1 MMRAP
6 AFLHFVQKAPGRV
19 LSIQLSVLLTLVLCV
34 LLCTGSAIG
43 QTLPKSGPGAQPPS
57 TDFVPPPPP
66 EDEVIDDSN
75 ITYTSMPSTIE
86 AGSTATV
93 RVTAKNLGSTTWSS
107 ANPYPYRLGSRL
119 PENNLIW
126 GVGRVNVQST
136 VPFGSTVTFTLNI
149 TAPSTPGTYTFAW
162 QMLREDLLWFGQVL
176 SRTVTVTAPA
186 PVYDAQ
192 ITSATIPTQMNAG
205 GTYNVSL
212 TYKNTGNVTWTQ
224 PGYLIGTSSPTDNV
238 TFGVARVVMN
248 VASVAPGESA
258 TFNFQVKAPSTAG
271 SYVFDWGMLWEHNLR
286 FGPTT
291 RATVAVVAAVPLPT
305 LSTAHSPSPV
315 AGSTFTTSWSTTNA
329 TSLTRVCT
337 ASGTGFKVNESLPVN
352 GQRSQTALA
361 AWVGYPSSCTWTAVG
376 PSGTAVRT
384 ETMRTDPAPTST
396 PKPTINVTRTPA
408 PVEGESFKTTWGT
421 TNATALS
428 RVCTASGAGYK
439 VNESL
444 AVNGSRTETAVV
456 GWAANPSSC
465 IWTASG
471 TGGTTTY
478 SEIMTTVSK
487 AGGNV
492 TYIHTDGL
500 GSPVARTN
508 VSRQVI
514 SRTRYEPYGYVSA
527 GAQPTIG
534 FTGHVND
541 FDTGLTYMQQR
552 YYDPVAGRFL
562 SIDPVTTDANT
573 GGSFNRYAYASNS
586 PYRYVDPDGR
596 NPLVIEG
603 AILGGEIGAVAGPIG
618 AAVGIVGGGF
628 AALWLGDKAVTWIA
642 SSVGGN
648 RGSPMDVKDGTN
660 PPTTIGG
667 RDYSGHSQDRM
678 QGRGVPPSAVEEAIK
693 NGTSKP
699 SRDGTTVHTDSKN
712 GVQVVVNS
720 DGKVVTVKTVDR
732 DKGGGGNNNQNGQ
745 KKDDKPREPDPK
757 PPKTD

>member
-1 MMRAP
+1 MRAP
-6 AFLHFVQKAPGRV
+6 AFLNFVLKAPDRV
-19 LSIQLSVLLTLVLCV
+19 LSIQWSVLLTLVLCV
-34 LLCTGSAIG
+34 LLCMGSAIG

-66 EDEVIDDSN
+66 EEEVIDDSN

-93 RVTAKNLGSTTWSS
+93 TVTAKNLGSTTWSS
-107 ANPYPYRLGSRL
+107 ASPYPYRLGSAL
-119 PENNLIW
+119 PADNQVW
-126 GVGRVNVQST
+126 GVGRVNVQSY
-136 VPFGSTVTFTLNI
+136 VPFGSTITFTLNI
-149 TAPSTPGTYTFAW
+149 KAPSTPGTYTFAW
-162 QMLREDLLWFGQVL
+162 QMLREGMHWFGQVL
-176 SRTVTVTAPA
+176 SRTVTVTAPQ

-192 ITSATIPTQMNAG
+192 ITNSSIPAQMSAG

-212 TYKNTGNVTWTQ
+212 TFKNTGNVNWTQ
-224 PGYLIGTSSPTDNV
+224 PRYLIGTSSPYDNQI
-238 TFGVARVVMN
+238 FGPNRVGLN
-248 VASVAPGESA
+248 VPSVAPGQSA

-271 SYVFDWGMLWEHNLR
+271 SYAFDWGMLWEHNLR

-315 AGSTFTTSWSTTNA
+315 AGSAFTTSWSTTNA

-337 ASGTGFKVNESLPVN
+337 AGGTGFKVNESLPVN

-376 PSGTAVRT
+376 PSGTTVRT

-396 PKPTINVTRTPA
+396 PKPTISVARTPA
-408 PVEGESFKTTWGT
+408 PVEGQSFTTTWST

-456 GWAANPSSC
+456 GWAANPSTC
-465 IWTASG
+465 NWTASG
-471 TGGTTTY
+471 AGGTTTY
-478 SEIMTTVSK
+478 AETMTTTSD

-492 TYIHTDGL
+492 TYVHTDGL

-508 VSRQVI
+508 ASKQVI
-514 SRTRYEPYGYVSA
+514 SRTRYEPYGYVAA

-541 FDTGLTYMQQR
+541 VDTGLTYMQQR

-573 GGSFNRYAYASNS
+573 GGSFNRYAYANNS
-586 PYRYVDPDGR
+586 PYKYIDPNGR
-596 NPLVIEG
+596 NAVTKFIKQTIKHRG
-603 AILGGEIGAVAGPIG
+603 DAIQ
-618 AAVGIVGGGF
+618 AAVDV
-628 AALWLGDKAVTWIA
+628 A
-642 SSVGGN
+642 S
-648 RGSPMDVKDGTN
+648 D
-660 PPTTIGG
+660 
-667 RDYSGHSQDRM
+667 
-678 QGRGVPPSAVEEAIK
+678 
-693 NGTSKP
+693 
-699 SRDGTTVHTDSKN
+699 
-712 GVQVVVNS
+712 
-720 DGKVVTVKTVDR
+720 VVTVVSPSSSMGDRVEAAISLISPVDVSDLKAAKSFFR
-732 DKGGGGNNNQNGQ
+732 GA
-745 KKDDKPREPDPK
+745 KPGSKPDFTPK
-757 PPKTD
+757 PGETKIDAASGTVKPTHGVSVFDNPDSVSSKGYVPHEVDMKSVPDSLQIQQRGSDPAHFEIMPKPGANLTPSQFTEACQSIACK

>member
-1 MMRAP
+1 MRAP
-6 AFLHFVQKAPGRV
+6 GFLNFVLKAPDRV
-19 LSIQLSVLLTLVLCV
+19 LSIHWSVLLTLVLCV

-66 EDEVIDDSN
+66 EEEVIDDSN

-93 RVTAKNLGSTTWSS
+93 TVTAKNLGSTTWSS
-107 ANPYPYRLGSRL
+107 ASPYPYRLGSAL
-119 PENNLIW
+119 PADNQVW
-126 GVGRVNVQST
+126 GVGRVNVQSY
-136 VPFGSTVTFTLNI
+136 VPFGSTITFTLNI
-149 TAPSTPGTYTFAW
+149 KAPSTPGTYTFAW
-162 QMLREDLLWFGQVL
+162 QMLREDLHWFGQIL
-176 SRTVTVTAPA
+176 SRTVTVTAPP

-192 ITSATIPTQMNAG
+192 ITNATIPAQMSAG

-212 TYKNTGNVTWTQ
+212 TFKNTGNVTWTQ
-224 PGYLIGTSSPTDNV
+224 PGYLIGTSSPYDNQI
-238 TFGVARVVMN
+238 FGPNRVGLN
-248 VASVAPGESA
+248 VASVAPGQSA
-258 TFNFQVKAPSTAG
+258 TFNFQVKAPSATGNYA
-271 SYVFDWGMLWEHNLR
+271 FDWGMLWEHNLR

-305 LSTAHSPSPV
+305 LSTAHSPSLV

-337 ASGTGFKVNESLPVN
+337 AGGTGFKVNESLPVN

-376 PSGTAVRT
+376 PSGTTVRT

-396 PKPTINVTRTPA
+396 PKPTISVARTPA
-408 PVEGESFKTTWGT
+408 PVEGQSFTTTWST

-444 AVNGSRTETAVV
+444 AVTGSRTETAVV
-456 GWAANPSSC
+456 GWAANPSTCS
-465 IWTASG
+465 WTASG
-471 TGGTTTY
+471 AGGTTTY
-478 SEIMTTVSK
+478 AETMTTTSN

-508 VSRQVI
+508 ASKQVI
-514 SRTRYEPYGYVSA
+514 SRTRYEPYGYVAA
-527 GAQPTIG
+527 GTQPTIG

-541 FDTGLTYMQQR
+541 VDTGLTYMQQR

-573 GGSFNRYAYASNS
+573 GGSFNRYAYANNS
-586 PYRYVDPDGR
+586 PYKYIDPDGR
-596 NPLVIEG
+596 NAVTKFIKQTIKHRG
-603 AILGGEIGAVAGPIG
+603 DAIQAVADVASDVVTVVSPSSTMGERVE
-618 AAVGIVGGGF
+618 AAIS
-628 AALWLGDKAVTWIA
+628 LL
-642 SSVGGN
+642 
-648 RGSPMDVKDGTN
+648 SPVDVKDVKAAKNLLEKVSLPKPGKGPGSVPKEDRDPKRYFSPNEREAKRAEQNHECANGCGTEIDRGN
-660 PPTTIGG
+660 SAGHHIERHADGG
-667 RDYSGHSQDRM
+667 RTVSENHAE
-678 QGRGVPPSAVEEAIK
+678 VC
-693 NGTSKP
+693 
-699 SRDGTTVHTDSKN
+699 RDCH
-712 GVQVVVNS
+712 
-720 DGKVVTVKTVDR
+720 
-732 DKGGGGNNNQNGQ
+732 DKLH
-745 KKDDKPREPDPK
+745 E
-757 PPKTD
+757 